1 MWNNGASVNYIN
13 SHVEPNS
20 IGKCAAYVRRAVEAG
35 GVTIRIPP
43 PRIGNS
49 ASACDYGPSFEL
61 VGFKPVYVHTG
72 TGPTD
77 TAIISGQQTGDVVVI
92 QPIAGHPHG
101 HIALFNGT
109 NWVSDFVQLRGFYPG
124 PQYRNVKPAYT
135 LYRYTDNADTNS
147 KSTEKK
153 KTIKIVWPIPS
164 NKRGV
169 SLVIRKRFFPI
180 WMVSQPDS
188 I

>member
-1 MWNNGASVNYIN
+1 M
-13 SHVEPNS
+13 
-20 IGKCAAYVRRAVEAG
+20 EAG

-49 ASACDYGPSFEL
+49 ASACDYGPSLEL

-101 HIALFNGT
+101 HIALFNRT

-147 KSTEKK
+147 KSTDKK

-164 NKRGV
+164 NKRG
-169 SLVIRKRFFPI
+169 SEFGNQEEIL
-180 WMVSQPDS
+180 SHLDGESTGLYQDGDS
-188 I
+188 AAKSGENRG